1 MACPRLVLVGDDEC
15 AVWRE
20 SHEDTD
26 ASESA
31 DSAQHLESFPADD
44 RALLVCLPAQLQLDA
59 SAMQDMRDMLFAD
72 SKELAREPRVCLIA
86 GPQ

>member
-15 AVWRE
+15 AVRRG

-31 DSAQHLESFPADD
+31 DSAQALESSPADD
-44 RALLVCLPAQLQLDA
+44 RALSVCLPAQLQLDA
-59 SAMQDMRDMLFAD
+59 SAMQDMRDTLFAD
-72 SKELAREPRVCLIA
+72 SKELVREARVSLAA
-86 GPQ
+86 GLQ